1 MKIGFVATE
10 IGLQKGGAY
19 MGGNVNNVV
28 TISRELSKRGHDI
41 TIITTT
47 PRDAAPNPTES
58 IDWATVYEY
67 SPSFDHGTPGY
78 FASFSSRAT
87 RKVVEL
93 RREEELDALT
103 IHSGFSLWGL
113 IGRGIKQFT
122 DCPVVHVQYCPVN
135 QMSGNQIYD
144 ILQRPW
150 FTRRYLTGMDALV
163 GISPVVSESLQRVTN
178 QETVHTVLPA
188 IDTDEYHPIPE
199 AEKPD
204 TPTISYLGS
213 LNEQKGLDLLVN
225 AFDKIR
231 ERHDCRLRLGLE
243 VRSEEAESPL
253 AKRIRNNPDIEVNG
267 IIDDI
272 PEFLANSHILA
283 VPFRTTMGPADYP
296 LAALEGMSCG
306 LPILSTNVGGL
317 EQLVAESKGGVCVG
331 SPSEKGIE
339 KNLSKLLA
347 NPSQREEYGTSA
359 RKYIENKCSISI
371 VRQQIEDIL
380 SDIVKS

>member
-10 IGLQKGGAY
+10 IGLQEGGAY

-67 SPSFDHGTPGY
+67 SPNFEHGTPGY
-78 FASFSSRAT
+78 FISFSTRAT
-87 RKVVEL
+87 RKAVEL
-93 RREEELDALT
+93 RRKGELDVLT
-103 IHSGFSLWGL
+103 IHSGFSLWGV

-122 DCPVVHVQYCPVN
+122 DCPVIHVQYCPVN
-135 QMSGNQIYD
+135 QVSGNRMYD
-144 ILQRPW
+144 TLQRPW

-163 GISPVVSESLQRVTN
+163 GISPVVSESLKEITK

-188 IDTDEYHPIPE
+188 IDTDEYHPILE

-213 LNEQKGLDLLVN
+213 FNEQKGLDLLVE
-225 AFDKIR
+225 AFDR
-231 ERHDCRLRLGLE
+231 VTESYDCQLKLGLE
-243 VRSEEAESPL
+243 ARSERVENPL
-253 AKRIRNNPDIEVNG
+253 AEHIHERSDITVNG
-267 IIDDI
+267 IIEDI
-272 PEFLANSHILA
+272 PRFLAQSHIFV

-296 LAALEGMSCG
+296 VAALEAMSCG
-306 LPILSTNVGGL
+306 VPLVTTNVGGL
-317 EQLVAESKGGVCVG
+317 NRLIDDSKGGVCVG
-331 SPSEKGIE
+331 APS
-339 KNLSKLLA
+339 SK
-347 NPSQREEYGTSA
+347 
-359 RKYIENKCSISI
+359 SISSKI
-371 VRQQIEDIL
+371 VELLDDEDQRIDFGHNAREYVL
-380 SDIVKS
+380 QECSTDSVVSQFRDVLETCT